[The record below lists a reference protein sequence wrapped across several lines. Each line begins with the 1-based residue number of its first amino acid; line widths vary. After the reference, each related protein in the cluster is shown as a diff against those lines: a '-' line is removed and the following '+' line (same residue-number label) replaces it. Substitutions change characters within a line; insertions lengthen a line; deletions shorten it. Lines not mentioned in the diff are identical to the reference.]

1 MSFIKKM
8 FSQATKNESESGK
21 KVNHVVVE
29 IEITEH
35 EYMALDGDDEM
46 VGGESFVFNGDES
59 PDFIRITVDGNEIE
73 FDEDELSDRSKY
85 SDYEPFNMEE
95 KWDSEGIAKFGYY
108 DNIAGKTWEFDV
120 EDFDI
125 EKLSFYYQCFDVKFG
140 PADYDSEEHRIT
152 LRYDEAEI
160 EEDFDAYSCDNGEFE
175 QEWCLYDDE
184 DDDECSYEEEDEEE
198 EDSSESD
205 RERVSRIFGILSYAI
220 ANVDNEV
227 TQEEVSAI
235 LGTAKSMDLDCDIV
249 RQRIVMEAKGE
260 RDYDS
265 QSTLAAS
272 LLEGAREPMFNALVR
287 VALSDFKLSQKELA
301 FLGGISEI
309 WNMDEDLVNAI
320 LNYHVEMFGKVH
332 PDRNL
337 EIEEEEENNNCC
349 LEDTD
354 ALWAAVIENLPE
366 EIKANVSA
374 PEGKA
379 YIHIKPKN
387 KHLGVKDFK
396 YCVEYSK
403 KSSSAC
409 VNIETLNGGE
419 EAKATIQQF
428 INEKEEE
435 CIVKSAV
442 AQQGVKNKNKWK
454 WEVTTSAEE
463 LNGDLVK
470 WYVETIISF
479 WYFFEE

>member
-8 FSQATKNESESGK
+8 FNQATKNESESGK

-85 SDYEPFNMEE
+85 SDYEPFDMEE
-95 KWDSEGIAKFGYY
+95 KWDSEDIAKFGYY

-160 EEDFDAYSCDNGEFE
+160 EEDFDAYSCENGEFE

-198 EDSSESD
+198 E
-205 RERVSRIFGILSYAI
+205 
-220 ANVDNEV
+220 
-227 TQEEVSAI
+227 
-235 LGTAKSMDLDCDIV
+235 
-249 RQRIVMEAKGE
+249 
-260 RDYDS
+260 
-265 QSTLAAS
+265 
-272 LLEGAREPMFNALVR
+272 
-287 VALSDFKLSQKELA
+287 
-301 FLGGISEI
+301 
-309 WNMDEDLVNAI
+309 
-320 LNYHVEMFGKVH
+320 
-332 PDRNL
+332 
-337 EIEEEEENNNCC
+337 ENKNCC

-374 PEGKA
+374 PKGKA

-428 INEKEEE
+428 INEKEEK

-470 WYVETIISF
+470 WYVETINAF
-479 WYFFEE
+479 WSFFETSLDGTIDSQTTDEEDRVALKEYIQGLEYTFEEFDMDDCDGSYFTNWGTLDELFDDDQLDEAFENVCWFDEETKDWMYLDETHKYLDQVTEDIIEELLSELTSNLNQGAIKDLEIKDGDKVIYKVSNDEPYED